1 MIQLR
6 QNSLQR
12 TSQQSLHPI
21 QREQVA
27 CAPIQTTFTTKK
39 HISIPAVYLTNLV
52 KNTAQKRFILK
63 NQNLLI
69 LQSHNIE

>member
-6 QNSLQR
+6 QKSVQC
-12 TSQQSLHPI
+12 TSQQPLHPI
-21 QREQVA
+21 QCKQVP

-39 HISIPAVYLTNLV
+39 HISIPAVYLTKLV

-69 LQSHNIE
+69 LQSQNIE